1 MKTPQSTRLEKFGAS
16 LLAAFILLAGTAVG
30 HAQTESGATS
40 PDDERY
46 TVRKLDNGYLRLDK
60 QTGDMSHC
68 VKDHHEAWTCVILPE
83 TRTRY
88 EARIEALKTENSYM
102 KARQDAMAAHLLELE
117 ETLESLRERLA
128 AYEGDGDRPTG
139 EKPFISTDD
148 RKRLNEAL
156 DVAESMMQRFSRM
169 MRGLK
174 EDAEKLT
181 SKVPGIGDS
190 EPEDQSSES
199 Q

>member
-1 MKTPQSTRLEKFGAS
+1 MMTQRTGHLKNSGVG
-16 LLAAFILLAGTAVG
+16 LLAGIMLLAGTAVG
-30 HAQTESGATS
+30 AAQSEPGKTP
-40 PDDERY
+40 PDNERY
-46 TVRKLDNGYLRLDK
+46 SVKKLDNGYLRLDK

-88 EARIEALKTENSYM
+88 EARIEALTTENSYM

-117 ETLESLRERLA
+117 ETLESLRDRLA
-128 AYEGDGDRPTG
+128 AYEGPGDRPGG
-139 EKPFISTDD
+139 EEPFISTDD

-181 SKVPGIGDS
+181 SKVPRLGDG
-190 EPEDQSSES
+190 ESES